1 MAPFVS
7 PLVQGKLVEQRRY
20 QTNIFKPAYIKDKR
34 APDLRKPVRRMIGE
48 RIGGEMSGAEREAA
62 NLEFELTDQVDV
74 LNRRLEWMGAQA
86 LTKGQVIVEGEGFD
100 TVVVD
105 FGRDPELTVGLTS
118 AKRWTRA
125 NIGTESNPGSVSP
138 SDDVTAW
145 ATLILKKS
153 GAQVRDI
160 VFSISAAGI
169 QAGSRA
175 QGRDCVPGPSAVWQ
189 PSEPRNVPGQGAKYM
204 GRWGTYDLW
213 IYSDWF
219 VDDNNVEHPLLPD
232 GGLIMSGPDLMG
244 TRAFG
249 MILDPEFNYQ
259 SLPFAPKTWVGPGA
273 ARSADAIGSADDTQP
288 RQCGALCKV
297 V

>member
-153 GAQVRDI
+153 GAPCRTLCSRFRRQAFKQDPALKGAI
-160 VFSISAAGI
+160 VFPA
-169 QAGSRA
+169 R
-175 QGRDCVPGPSAVWQ
+175 AVWQ

-259 SLPFAPKTWVGPGA
+259 SLPFAPKTWVEKDR
-273 ARSADAIGSADDTQP
+273 RSAF
-288 RQCGALCKV
+288 C
-297 V
+297 